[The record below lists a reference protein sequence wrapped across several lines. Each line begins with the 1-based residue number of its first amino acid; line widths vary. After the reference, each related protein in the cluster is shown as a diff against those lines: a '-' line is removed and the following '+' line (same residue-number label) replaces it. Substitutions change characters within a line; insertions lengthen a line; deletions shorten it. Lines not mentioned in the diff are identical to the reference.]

1 MKEKEK
7 EQKTE
12 KKKRSI
18 KEINNLQLLKVL
30 ERAGIRYSMV
40 ADQNEDGVYVIFV
53 RKDKIDTE
61 DKIFILNKLRFF
73 TSKEVY
79 VKSIKKGMT
88 PYDFAVER
96 AEQYKL
102 EHPKTQEI
110 EYTEEEFSDE
120 EDSEDTP
127 F

>member
-1 MKEKEK
+1 MKEEKK

-12 KKKRSI
+12 KKKKSI

-30 ERAGIRYSMV
+30 ERAGIKYSMV

-53 RKDKIDTE
+53 RKDRIDTE

>member
-1 MKEKEK
+1 MKNEQAK

-30 ERAGIRYSMV
+30 ERAGIKYSMA

-102 EHPKTQEI
+102 EHPKTEAI
-110 EYTEEEFSDE
+110 EYTEEFSDE